1 MKVVLDTNIYLS
13 ALIFPNSKPALIL
26 YLAKLGNFSVFC
38 SSFIISEIRRNLRL
52 KFDLS
57 DEIAEKIIDDVL
69 KYVKII
75 TPQAKINLI
84 TAKYNDNLILD
95 CAVAA
100 KADFLVTGDKKHIL
114 PIKKISKTE
123 IISAATFIEKLKSVS

>member
-1 MKVVLDTNIYLS
+1 MKVILDTNIYLS
-13 ALIFPNSKPALIL
+13 ALIFPESKPALIL
-26 YLAKLGNFSVFC
+26 HLAKRKEFSVFC

-52 KFDLS
+52 KFDL
-57 DEIAEKIIDDVL
+57 DDNVAEKIIDDIL

-84 TAKYNDNLILD
+84 TAKHNDNLILD

-100 KADFLVTGDKKHIL
+100 GADFLVTGDKKHIL
-114 PIKKISKTE
+114 PIKKIGKTE
-123 IISAATFIEKLKSVS
+123 IISAANFIEKLNLL